1 MFYFM
6 KKVLLLAA
14 AAGIVLSGCV
24 KNEPAETFGAS
35 DAKITFE
42 APAVGAST
50 RAIPGEIDNSAAY
63 PVDEKFNVWGWY
75 HQGDYTTFGDSG
87 NAWTNYMT
95 QADGKPIMVAK
106 EGNTWAPATDYFW
119 PKTGKLTFAA
129 YSPADA
135 AGTYTHTA
143 QGLQIEGFTV
153 PAVGGQYDLMY
164 SDRAYNRT
172 SSTNQY
178 PTNDPDVSNG
188 YEGVDIVFHHAL
200 SSIVF
205 KVGTAEDYS
214 TGADMAFSIKKI
226 TIKNVANSGD
236 FKENLTDGTAT
247 RTPAWENQGAAQTE
261 YVAFEGSFDV
271 PVDGTFAEPTLPDA
285 EPTDLILLPQSFEGN
300 DAAVVE
306 IAYTYKT
313 AASAEIA
320 ATETFILKNST
331 NAKTWEP
338 NKRYTYRILFGL
350 EKITFAPIVENWE
363 DVVVDPDI
371 NL

>member
-42 APAVGAST
+42 APAVGATT

-75 HQGDYTTFGDSG
+75 HEGDYTNF
-87 NAWTNYMT
+87 AALTNYMT
-95 QADGKPIMVAK
+95 QVDGKPITVAK
-106 EGNTWAPATDYFW
+106 EGNTWAPETDYFW

-143 QGLQIEGFTV
+143 NGLQITGFTV
-153 PAVGGQYDLMY
+153 PAVGEQYDLMY

-178 PTNDPDVSNG
+178 PTNKPEVSNG
-188 YEGVDIVFHHAL
+188 YDGVDIVFHHAL
-200 SSIVF
+200 SSIIF

-214 TGADMAFSIKKI
+214 TDADIDFKIKSIK
-226 TIKNVANSGD
+226 IKNVYGAGD
-236 FKENLTDGTAT
+236 FNETLTDGNGSTT
-247 RTPAWENQGAAQTE
+247 RTPAWTATGDANVE
-261 YVAFEGSFDV
+261 YVAFTGEFAV
-271 PVDGTFAEPTLPDA
+271 PEDGTTYTEPTDA
-285 EPTDLILLPQSFEGN
+285 ADLILLPQSFERN
-300 DAAVVE
+300 TAAVVE

-363 DVVVDPDI
+363 NVTVEPGI

>member
-1 MFYFM
+1 M

-14 AAGIVLSGCV
+14 SAGIVLSGCV
-24 KNEPAETFGAS
+24 KNEPADTFGTS

-42 APAVGAST
+42 APAVGATT

-63 PVDEKFNVWGWY
+63 PEKETFNVWGWY
-75 HQGDYTTFGDSG
+75 HEGVYTNF
-87 NAWTNYMT
+87 AALTNYMT

-135 AGTYTHTA
+135 AGTFTHTA

-153 PAVGGQYDLMY
+153 PAVGAQYDLMY

-172 SSTNQY
+172 SSDKNYTGSQTTNPY
-178 PTNDPDVSNG
+178 D
-188 YEGVDIVFHHAL
+188 GVDIVFHHAL

-214 TGADMAFSIKKI
+214 TGADIDFKIKSI
-226 TIKNVANSGD
+226 TIKNVYGAGD
-236 FKENLTDGTAT
+236 FNETLTDGTTT
-247 RTPAWENQGAAQTE
+247 RTPAWTATGNADAQ
-261 YVAFEGSFDV
+261 YVAFTGDFAV
-271 PVDGTFAEPTLPDA
+271 PEDGTTYTEPTLPDA

-363 DVVVDPDI
+363 DVTVEPGI

>member
-50 RAIPGEIDNSAAY
+50 RAVPGEIDNSAAY
-63 PVDEKFNVWGWY
+63 PENESFNVWGWY
-75 HQGDYTTFGDSG
+75 HENTYTSFD
-87 NAWTNYMT
+87 ALTNYMT

-106 EGNTWAPATDYFW
+106 EGNTWAPETAYFW

-143 QGLQIEGFTV
+143 EGLQIAGFTV

-172 SSTNQY
+172 SSDNDYKGSATNTY
-178 PTNDPDVSNG
+178 D
-188 YEGVDIVFHHAL
+188 GVDIVFHHAL

-205 KVGTAEDYS
+205 KVGTKENYS
-214 TGADMAFSIKKI
+214 TGADIDFTIKSI
-226 TIKNVANSGD
+226 TIKNVYNAGN
-236 FKENLTDGTAT
+236 FNETLTDGNGSTT
-247 RTPAWENQGAAQTE
+247 RTPAWTATGDANVE
-261 YVAFEGSFDV
+261 YVAFTGEFAV
-271 PVDGTFAEPTLPDA
+271 PEDGATYTEPTGA
-285 EPTDLILLPQSFEGN
+285 ADLILLPQSFESN
-300 DAAVVE
+300 TAAVVE
-306 IAYTYKT
+306 IVYTYET
-313 AASAEIA
+313 AASGAIE
-320 ATETFILKNST
+320 ATETFNLNST
-331 NAKTWEP
+331 TNAMAWEP
-338 NKRYTYRILFGL
+338 NKRYTYRIIFGL
-350 EKITFAPIVENWE
+350 DKITFAPIVENWE
-363 DVVVDPDI
+363 DVTVEPGI

>member
-50 RAIPGEIDNSAAY
+50 RAVPGEIDNSAAY

-75 HQGDYTTFGDSG
+75 HEGVYTNF
-87 NAWTNYMT
+87 AALTNYMT
-95 QADGKPIMVAK
+95 QADGKPIMVAKEK

-135 AGTYTHTA
+135 AGTFTHTA
-143 QGLQIEGFTV
+143 QGLQIAGFTV
-153 PAVGGQYDLMY
+153 PAVSGQYDLMY

-172 SSTNQY
+172 SSDNNYSGSATN
-178 PTNDPDVSNG
+178 T

-205 KVGTAEDYS
+205 KVGTKENYS
-214 TGADMAFSIKKI
+214 TGADIDFKIKSI
-226 TIKNVANSGD
+226 TIKNVYGAGD
-236 FKENLTDGTAT
+236 FNETLADGSGSTT
-247 RTPAWENQGAAQTE
+247 RTPAWTATGNADAQ
-261 YVAFEGSFDV
+261 YVAFTGDFAV
-271 PVDGTFAEPTLPDA
+271 PEDKTYTEPTGA
-285 EPTDLILLPQSFEGN
+285 ADLILLPQSFEGN

-306 IAYTYKT
+306 IAYTYET
-313 AASAEIA
+313 AASGEIA

-350 EKITFAPIVENWE
+350 DKITFAPIVENWE
-363 DVVVDPDI
+363 DVTVEPGI

>member
-24 KNEPAETFGAS
+24 KNEPANTFGAS

-75 HQGDYTTFGDSG
+75 HEGDYTNF
-87 NAWTNYMT
+87 AALTNYMT
-95 QADGKPIMVAK
+95 QADGKPVTVAK
-106 EGNTWAPATDYFW
+106 EGNTWAPETDYFW

-129 YSPADA
+129 YSPAEA

-143 QGLQIEGFTV
+143 EGLQITGFTV
-153 PAVGGQYDLMY
+153 PAVSGQYDLMY

-172 SSTNQY
+172 SSDKNYSGSATNTY
-178 PTNDPDVSNG
+178 D
-188 YEGVDIVFHHAL
+188 GVDIVFHHAL

-205 KVGTAEDYS
+205 KVGTKEDYS
-214 TGADMAFSIKKI
+214 TGADIDFTIKSI
-226 TIKNVANSGD
+226 TIKNVYGAGD
-236 FKENLTDGTAT
+236 FNETLTDGNGSTT
-247 RTPAWENQGAAQTE
+247 RTPAWTATGDANVE
-261 YVAFEGSFDV
+261 YVAFTGDFAV
-271 PVDGTFAEPTLPDA
+271 PEDGETYTEPTGA
-285 EPTDLILLPQSFEGN
+285 ADLILLPQSFESN

-306 IAYTYKT
+306 IAYTYET
-313 AASAEIA
+313 AASGEIA

-363 DVVVDPDI
+363 DVVVEPGI

>member
-14 AAGIVLSGCV
+14 TAGIVLSSCV
-24 KNEPAETFGAS
+24 KNEPANTFGAS
-35 DAKITFE
+35 DSKITFE
-42 APAVGAST
+42 APAVGATT
-50 RAIPGEIDNSAAY
+50 RAIPGEIDNSVAY
-63 PVDEKFNVWGWY
+63 PERETFNVWGWY
-75 HQGDYTTFGDSG
+75 HEGVYTNF
-87 NAWTNYMT
+87 AALTNYMT
-95 QADGKPIMVAK
+95 QADGKPVTVAK

-143 QGLQIEGFTV
+143 LGLQIEGFTV

-172 SSTNQY
+172 SSDNNYSGSATNTY
-178 PTNDPDVSNG
+178 D
-188 YEGVDIVFHHAL
+188 GVDIVFHHAL

-214 TGADMAFSIKKI
+214 TGADIDFKIKSIK
-226 TIKNVANSGD
+226 IKNVYGAGD
-236 FKENLTDGTAT
+236 FNETLTDGNGSTT
-247 RTPAWENQGAAQTE
+247 RTPAWTATGEANVE
-261 YVAFEGSFDV
+261 YVAFTGEFAV
-271 PVDGTFAEPTLPDA
+271 PEDGTTYTEPTGA
-285 EPTDLILLPQSFEGN
+285 ADLILLPQSFESN
-300 DAAVVE
+300 TAAVVE
-306 IAYTYKT
+306 IVYTYET
-313 AASAEIA
+313 AASGAIV
-320 ATETFILKNST
+320 ATETFNLNSTT
-331 NAKTWEP
+331 NAKAWEP

-350 EKITFAPIVENWE
+350 DKITFAPIVENWE
-363 DVVVDPDI
+363 DVTVEPGI

>member
-14 AAGIVLSGCV
+14 AAGIVLSSCV

-50 RAIPGEIDNSAAY
+50 RAAVPGEIDNSAAY
-63 PVDEKFNVWGWY
+63 PENESFNVWGWY
-75 HQGDYTTFGDSG
+75 HEGDYNNF
-87 NAWTNYMT
+87 AALTNYMT

-106 EGNTWAPATDYFW
+106 EGKTWAPATDYFW

-135 AGTYTHTA
+135 AGTFTHTA

-153 PAVGGQYDLMY
+153 PAVGAQYDLMY

-172 SSTNQY
+172 SSDNNYTGSQTTNPY
-178 PTNDPDVSNG
+178 D
-188 YEGVDIVFHHAL
+188 GVDIVFHHAL

-214 TGADMAFSIKKI
+214 TGADIDFTIKSI
-226 TIKNVANSGD
+226 TIKNVYGAGD
-236 FKENLTDGTAT
+236 FNETLSDGNGSTT
-247 RTPAWENQGAAQTE
+247 RTPAWTATGEANVE
-261 YVAFEGSFDV
+261 YVAFTGEFAV
-271 PVDGTFAEPTLPDA
+271 PEDGKTYTEPTGA
-285 EPTDLILLPQSFEGN
+285 ADLILLPQSFESN
-300 DAAVVE
+300 TAAVVE
-306 IAYTYKT
+306 IAYTYET
-313 AASAEIA
+313 AASGAIA
-320 ATETFILKNST
+320 ATETFNLNSTT
-331 NAKTWEP
+331 NAKAWEP
-338 NKRYTYRILFGL
+338 NKRYTYRIIFGL
-350 EKITFAPIVENWE
+350 DKITFAPIVENWE
-363 DVVVDPDI
+363 DVTVKPGI

>member
-14 AAGIVLSGCV
+14 TTGIVLSSCV
-24 KNEPAETFGAS
+24 KNEPANTFGAS

-42 APAVGAST
+42 APAVGATT

-75 HQGDYTTFGDSG
+75 HEGDYTNF
-87 NAWTNYMT
+87 AALTNYMT
-95 QADGKPIMVAK
+95 QANGKPIMVAK

-135 AGTYTHTA
+135 AGTFTHTA

-153 PAVGGQYDLMY
+153 PAVGAQYDLMY

-172 SSTNQY
+172 SSDNNYSGSATNTY
-178 PTNDPDVSNG
+178 D
-188 YEGVDIVFHHAL
+188 GVDIVFHHAL

-205 KVGTAEDYS
+205 KVGTKENYS
-214 TGADMAFSIKKI
+214 TGADIDFKIKSI
-226 TIKNVANSGD
+226 TIKNVYGAGD
-236 FKENLTDGTAT
+236 FNETLTDGTTT
-247 RTPAWENQGAAQTE
+247 RTPAWRATGNADAH
-261 YVAFEGSFDV
+261 YVAFTGNFAV
-271 PVDGTFAEPTLPDA
+271 PEDGATYTEPTGA
-285 EPTDLILLPQSFEGN
+285 ADLILLPQSFEGN

-306 IAYTYKT
+306 IAYTYET
-313 AASAEIA
+313 AASGEIA

-350 EKITFAPIVENWE
+350 DKITFAPIVENWE
-363 DVVVDPDI
+363 DVVVEPDI

>member
-14 AAGIVLSGCV
+14 AAGIVLSSCV

-75 HQGDYTTFGDSG
+75 HEGDYTNFAALTK
-87 NAWTNYMT
+87 YMT

-106 EGNTWAPATDYFW
+106 EGNTWAPETDYFW

-129 YSPADA
+129 YSPANA

-143 QGLQIEGFTV
+143 NGLQITGFTV
-153 PAVGGQYDLMY
+153 PAVGEQYDLMY

-178 PTNDPDVSNG
+178 PTNKPEVSNG
-188 YEGVDIVFHHAL
+188 YDGVDIVFHHAL
-200 SSIVF
+200 SSIIF
-205 KVGTAEDYS
+205 KVGTKENYS
-214 TGADMAFSIKKI
+214 EGADIDFTIKSI
-226 TIKNVANSGD
+226 TIKNVYNAGNFNETLS
-236 FKENLTDGTAT
+236 DGNGSTT
-247 RTPAWENQGAAQTE
+247 RTPAWTATGNADAQ
-261 YVAFEGSFDV
+261 YVAFTGNFAV
-271 PVDGTFAEPTLPDA
+271 PEDGATYTEPTGA
-285 EPTDLILLPQSFEGN
+285 ADLILLPQSFEGN

-306 IAYTYKT
+306 IAYTYET
-313 AASAEIA
+313 AASGEIA

-363 DVVVDPDI
+363 DVTVEPGI

>member
-42 APAVGAST
+42 APAVGATT

-75 HQGDYTTFGDSG
+75 HEEDYTNF
-87 NAWTNYMT
+87 AALTNYMT
-95 QADGKPIMVAK
+95 QANGKPIMVAK
-106 EGNTWAPATDYFW
+106 EGKTWAPATDYFW

-153 PAVGGQYDLMY
+153 PAVGAQYDLMY

-178 PTNDPDVSNG
+178 PTDDPDVSNG

-214 TGADMAFSIKKI
+214 TGADIDFTIKSI
-226 TIKNVANSGD
+226 TIKNVYGAGD
-236 FKENLTDGTAT
+236 FNETLTDGTTT
-247 RTPAWENQGAAQTE
+247 RTPAWKATGNADAQ
-261 YVAFEGSFDV
+261 YVAFTGDFAV
-271 PVDGTFAEPTLPDA
+271 PEDGTTYTEPTLPDA
-285 EPTDLILLPQSFEGN
+285 EPTDLILLPQSFESN
-300 DAAVVE
+300 TAAVVE
-306 IAYTYKT
+306 IAYTYET
-313 AASAEIA
+313 AASGEIA

-350 EKITFAPIVENWE
+350 DKITFAPIVENWE
-363 DVVVDPDI
+363 DVTVEPDI

>member
-42 APAVGAST
+42 APAVGATT
-50 RAIPGEIDNSAAY
+50 RAVPGEIDNSAAY
-63 PVDEKFNVWGWY
+63 PTAEKFNVWGWY
-75 HQGDYTTFGDSG
+75 HENTYTSFD
-87 NAWTNYMT
+87 ALTNYMT

-135 AGTYTHTA
+135 AGTFTHTT

-153 PAVGGQYDLMY
+153 PAVGDQYDLMY

-172 SSTNQY
+172 SSDNNYTGSQTMNPY
-178 PTNDPDVSNG
+178 D
-188 YEGVDIVFHHAL
+188 GVDIVFHHAL

-205 KVGTAEDYS
+205 KVGTKENYS
-214 TGADMAFSIKKI
+214 TGADIDFKIKSI
-226 TIKNVANSGD
+226 TIKNVYNAGN
-236 FKENLTDGTAT
+236 FNETLTDGNGSTT
-247 RTPAWENQGAAQTE
+247 RTPAWTATGDANVA
-261 YVAFEGSFDV
+261 YVAFTGDFAV
-271 PVDGTFAEPTLPDA
+271 PEDGKTYTEPTGA
-285 EPTDLILLPQSFEGN
+285 ADLILLPQSFESN
-300 DAAVVE
+300 TAAVVE
-306 IAYTYKT
+306 IVYTYET
-313 AASAEIA
+313 AASGAIA

-338 NKRYTYRILFGL
+338 NKRYTYRIIFGL
-350 EKITFAPIVENWE
+350 DKITFAPIVENWE
-363 DVVVDPDI
+363 DVTVKPDI

>member
-1 MFYFM
+1 M

-14 AAGIVLSGCV
+14 TAGIVLSSCV
-24 KNEPAETFGAS
+24 KNEPADTFGAS
-35 DAKITFE
+35 DSKITFE
-42 APAVGAST
+42 APAVGATT
-50 RAIPGEIDNSAAY
+50 RAVPGEIDNSAAY
-63 PVDEKFNVWGWY
+63 PERETFNVWGWY
-75 HQGDYTTFGDSG
+75 HEGDYTTFGASD

-95 QADGKPIMVAK
+95 QADGKPVTVAK

-143 QGLQIEGFTV
+143 NGLQIAGFTV

-172 SSTNQY
+172 SSDNDYKGSQTTNPY
-178 PTNDPDVSNG
+178 D
-188 YEGVDIVFHHAL
+188 GVDIVFHHAL

-205 KVGTAEDYS
+205 KVGTKENYS
-214 TGADMAFSIKKI
+214 TGADIDFKIKSIK
-226 TIKNVANSGD
+226 IKNVYGAGN
-236 FKENLTDGTAT
+236 FNETLTDGNGSTT
-247 RTPAWENQGAAQTE
+247 RTPAWKATGEANVE
-261 YVAFEGSFDV
+261 YVAFTGEFAV
-271 PVDGTFAEPTLPDA
+271 PEDGTTYTEPTDA
-285 EPTDLILLPQSFEGN
+285 ADLILLPQSFERN
-300 DAAVVE
+300 TAAVVE

-338 NKRYTYRILFGL
+338 NKRYTYRIIFGL
-350 EKITFAPIVENWE
+350 DKITFAPIVENWE
-363 DVVVDPDI
+363 DVTVEPGI

>member
-1 MFYFM
+1 M

-14 AAGIVLSGCV
+14 SAGIVLSSCV
-24 KNEPAETFGAS
+24 KNEPADTFGAS

-75 HQGDYTTFGDSG
+75 HEGDYTNF
-87 NAWTNYMT
+87 AALTNYMT

-106 EGNTWAPATDYFW
+106 EGNTWAPETDYFW

-143 QGLQIEGFTV
+143 NGLQIAGFTV
-153 PAVGGQYDLMY
+153 PAIGDQYDLMY

-172 SSTNQY
+172 SSDNNYSGSATNTY
-178 PTNDPDVSNG
+178 D
-188 YEGVDIVFHHAL
+188 GVDIVFHHAL

-205 KVGTAEDYS
+205 KVGTKENYS
-214 TGADMAFSIKKI
+214 TGADIDFKIKSI
-226 TIKNVANSGD
+226 TIKNVYNAGTFN
-236 FKENLTDGTAT
+236 EALTDSNGSTT
-247 RTPAWENQGAAQTE
+247 RTPVWTATGEANAN
-261 YVAFEGSFDV
+261 YVAFTGDFAV
-271 PVDGTFAEPTLPDA
+271 PEDGTTYTEPTNA
-285 EPTDLILLPQSFEGN
+285 ADLILLPQSFESN
-300 DAAVVE
+300 TAAVVE
-306 IAYTYKT
+306 IVYTYET
-313 AASAEIA
+313 AASGAIE
-320 ATETFILKNST
+320 ATETFNLNST
-331 NAKTWEP
+331 TNAMAWEP
-338 NKRYTYRILFGL
+338 NKRYTYRIIFGL

-363 DVVVDPDI
+363 DVTVEPDI
-371 NL
+371 EL

>member
-75 HQGDYTTFGDSG
+75 HEGDYTNF
-87 NAWTNYMT
+87 AALTNYMT
-95 QADGKPIMVAK
+95 QADGKPITVAK

-153 PAVGGQYDLMY
+153 PAVGDQYDLMY

-172 SSTNQY
+172 SSDNNYSGSATNTY
-178 PTNDPDVSNG
+178 D
-188 YEGVDIVFHHAL
+188 GVDIVFHHAL
-200 SSIVF
+200 SSIIF
-205 KVGTAEDYS
+205 KTGTKKDYS
-214 TGADMAFSIKKI
+214 TGADIDFKIKSI
-226 TIKNVANSGD
+226 TIKNVYNAGNFNETLS
-236 FKENLTDGTAT
+236 DGNGSTT
-247 RTPAWENQGAAQTE
+247 RTPAWTATGDANVE
-261 YVAFEGSFDV
+261 YVAFTGEFAV
-271 PVDGTFAEPTLPDA
+271 PEDGATYTEPTGA
-285 EPTDLILLPQSFEGN
+285 ADLILLPQSFESN
-300 DAAVVE
+300 SNAVVE
-306 IAYTYKT
+306 IAYTYGT
-313 AASAEIA
+313 AASGEIE
-320 ATETFILKNST
+320 ATETFNLNST
-331 NAKTWEP
+331 TNAMAWEP

-350 EKITFAPIVENWE
+350 DKITFAPIVENWE
-363 DVVVDPDI
+363 DVTVEPDI

>member
-42 APAVGAST
+42 APAVGATT

-95 QADGKPIMVAK
+95 QADGKPVTVAK
-106 EGNTWAPATDYFW
+106 EDNNTWAPETDYFW

-135 AGTYTHTA
+135 AGTFTHTA
-143 QGLQIEGFTV
+143 QGLQIAGFTV

-172 SSTNQY
+172 SSDKNYSGSATNTY
-178 PTNDPDVSNG
+178 D
-188 YEGVDIVFHHAL
+188 GVDIVFHHAL

-205 KVGTAEDYS
+205 KVGTKENYS
-214 TGADMAFSIKKI
+214 TGADIDFKIKSIK
-226 TIKNVANSGD
+226 IKNVYGAGN
-236 FKENLTDGTAT
+236 FNETLTDGSGSTT
-247 RTPAWENQGAAQTE
+247 RTPAWTATGDANVE
-261 YVAFEGSFDV
+261 YVAFTGDFAV
-271 PVDGTFAEPTLPDA
+271 PEDGTTYTEPTGA
-285 EPTDLILLPQSFEGN
+285 ADLILLPQSFENN

-306 IAYTYKT
+306 IAYTYETVASGEIPDT
-313 AASAEIA
+313 A
-320 ATETFILKNST
+320 TFILKNST
-331 NAKTWEP
+331 NAKAWEP

-363 DVVVDPDI
+363 DVTVEPGI

>member
-50 RAIPGEIDNSAAY
+50 RAAVPGEIDNSAAY
-63 PVDEKFNVWGWY
+63 PENESFNVWGWY
-75 HQGDYTTFGDSG
+75 HEGDYNNF
-87 NAWTNYMT
+87 AALTNYMT

-106 EGNTWAPATDYFW
+106 EGKTWAPATDYFW

-129 YSPADA
+129 YSPAEA
-135 AGTYTHTA
+135 AGTFTHTA

-153 PAVGGQYDLMY
+153 PAVGKQYDLMY

-178 PTNDPDVSNG
+178 PTNKPEVSNG
-188 YEGVDIVFHHAL
+188 YDGVDIVFHHAL
-200 SSIVF
+200 SSIIF

-214 TGADMAFSIKKI
+214 TDADIDFKIKSIK
-226 TIKNVANSGD
+226 IKNVYNAGN
-236 FKENLTDGTAT
+236 FNETLTDGNGSTT
-247 RTPAWENQGAAQTE
+247 RTPAWTATGNADAQ
-261 YVAFEGSFDV
+261 YVAFTGDFAV
-271 PVDGTFAEPTLPDA
+271 PEDGETYTEPTGA
-285 EPTDLILLPQSFEGN
+285 ADLILLPQSFEGN

-363 DVVVDPDI
+363 DVTVEPGI

>member
-24 KNEPAETFGAS
+24 KNEPADTFGAS

-42 APAVGAST
+42 APAVGATT

-75 HQGDYTTFGDSG
+75 HEGDYTNF
-87 NAWTNYMT
+87 AALTNYMT
-95 QADGKPIMVAK
+95 QANGDPITVAK

-135 AGTYTHTA
+135 AGTFTHTA

-153 PAVGGQYDLMY
+153 PAVGAQYDLMY

-172 SSTNQY
+172 SSDNNYSGSATNTY
-178 PTNDPDVSNG
+178 D
-188 YEGVDIVFHHAL
+188 GVDIVFHHAL

-205 KVGTAEDYS
+205 KVGTKENYS
-214 TGADMAFSIKKI
+214 TGADIDFTIKSI
-226 TIKNVANSGD
+226 TIKNVYNAGNFNETLS
-236 FKENLTDGTAT
+236 DGNGSTT
-247 RTPAWENQGAAQTE
+247 RTPAWKATGEANVE
-261 YVAFEGSFDV
+261 YVAFTGDFAV
-271 PVDGTFAEPTLPDA
+271 PEDGRTYTEPTDA
-285 EPTDLILLPQSFEGN
+285 ADLILLPQSFEGN

-306 IAYTYKT
+306 IAYTYET
-313 AASAEIA
+313 AASGAIE
-320 ATETFILKNST
+320 ATETFNLNSTT
-331 NAKTWEP
+331 NAKAWEP

-350 EKITFAPIVENWE
+350 DKITFAPIVENWE
-363 DVVVDPDI
+363 DVTVEPGI

>member
-35 DAKITFE
+35 DSKITFE
-42 APAVGAST
+42 APAVGATT
-50 RAIPGEIDNSAAY
+50 RAIPGEIDNSVAY
-63 PVDEKFNVWGWY
+63 PENESFNVWGWY
-75 HQGDYTTFGDSG
+75 HENTYTSFD
-87 NAWTNYMT
+87 ALTNYMT

-119 PKTGKLTFAA
+119 PKTGMLTFAA

-153 PAVGGQYDLMY
+153 PAVSGQYDLMY

-178 PTNDPDVSNG
+178 PTNKPEVSNG

-205 KVGTAEDYS
+205 KVGTKENYS
-214 TGADMAFSIKKI
+214 EGADIDFKIKSI
-226 TIKNVANSGD
+226 TIKNVYGAGD
-236 FKENLTDGTAT
+236 FNENLTDGNGSTT
-247 RTPAWENQGAAQTE
+247 RTPAWSATGNANVE
-261 YVAFEGSFDV
+261 YVAFTGDFAV
-271 PVDGTFAEPTLPDA
+271 PEDKTYTEPTGAADM
-285 EPTDLILLPQSFEGN
+285 ILLPQSFESN

-306 IAYTYKT
+306 IAYTYET
-313 AASAEIA
+313 AASGAIA
-320 ATETFILKNST
+320 ATETFNLNSTT
-331 NAKTWEP
+331 NAKAWEP
-338 NKRYTYRILFGL
+338 NKRYTYRIIFGL
-350 EKITFAPIVENWE
+350 DKITFAPIVENWE
-363 DVVVDPDI
+363 DVTVEPDI

>member
-14 AAGIVLSGCV
+14 TAGIVLSSCV
-24 KNEPAETFGAS
+24 KNEPANTFGAS
-35 DAKITFE
+35 DSKITFE
-42 APAVGAST
+42 APAVGATT

-75 HQGDYTTFGDSG
+75 HEGDYTNF
-87 NAWTNYMT
+87 AALTNYMT
-95 QADGKPIMVAK
+95 QANGKPIMVAK

-135 AGTYTHTA
+135 AGTFTHTA

-178 PTNDPDVSNG
+178 PTNKPEVSNG
-188 YEGVDIVFHHAL
+188 YDGVDIVFHHAL
-200 SSIVF
+200 SSIIF

-214 TGADMAFSIKKI
+214 TDADIDFKIKSIK
-226 TIKNVANSGD
+226 IKNVYGAGD
-236 FKENLTDGTAT
+236 FNETLTDGNGSTT
-247 RTPAWENQGAAQTE
+247 RTPAWTATGNADAQ
-261 YVAFEGSFDV
+261 YVAFTGDFAV
-271 PVDGTFAEPTLPDA
+271 PEDGTTYTEPTGA
-285 EPTDLILLPQSFEGN
+285 ADLILLPQSFESN
-300 DAAVVE
+300 TAAVVE
-306 IAYTYKT
+306 IAYTYET
-313 AASAEIA
+313 AASGEIA

-363 DVVVDPDI
+363 DVTVEPGI

>member
-42 APAVGAST
+42 APAVGATT

-75 HQGDYTTFGDSG
+75 HEGDYTNF
-87 NAWTNYMT
+87 AALTNYMT
-95 QADGKPIMVAK
+95 QANGKPIMVAK

-135 AGTYTHTA
+135 AGTFTHTA

-153 PAVGGQYDLMY
+153 PAVGAQYDLMY

-172 SSTNQY
+172 SSDKNYTGSQTTNPY
-178 PTNDPDVSNG
+178 D
-188 YEGVDIVFHHAL
+188 GVDIVFHHAL

-214 TGADMAFSIKKI
+214 TGADIDFKIKSI
-226 TIKNVANSGD
+226 TIKNVYNAGN
-236 FKENLTDGTAT
+236 FNETLTDGSGSTA
-247 RTPAWENQGAAQTE
+247 RTPVWTTTGDANVE
-261 YVAFEGSFDV
+261 YVAFTGDFAV
-271 PVDGTFAEPTLPDA
+271 PEDGATYTEPTGA
-285 EPTDLILLPQSFEGN
+285 ADLILLPQSFEGN

-306 IAYTYKT
+306 IAYTYET
-313 AASAEIA
+313 AASGEIA

-338 NKRYTYRILFGL
+338 NKRYTYRIIFGL
-350 EKITFAPIVENWE
+350 DKITFAPIVENWE
-363 DVVVDPDI
+363 DVTVEPDI